1 MLSVGLI
8 VVSGIREELAERY
21 EDMMAALE
29 RGGLV
34 RTTGQTQM
42 NDQSSR
48 SHAIF
53 TIILEMKNSKSSKR
67 RGQVSIVALS

>member
-53 TIILEMKNSKSSKR
+53 TIILEMKNRKSSKR
-67 RGQVSIVALS
+67 RGQVSIVASS

>member
-8 VVSGIREELAERY
+8 VVSGIREELAEKY

-67 RGQVSIVALS
+67 KGQVSIVASS

>member
-8 VVSGIREELAERY
+8 VVSGIREELAEKY

-67 RGQVSIVALS
+67 RGQVSIVASS

>member
-67 RGQVSIVALS
+67 KGQVSIVASS

>member
-67 RGQVSIVALS
+67 RGQVSIVASS